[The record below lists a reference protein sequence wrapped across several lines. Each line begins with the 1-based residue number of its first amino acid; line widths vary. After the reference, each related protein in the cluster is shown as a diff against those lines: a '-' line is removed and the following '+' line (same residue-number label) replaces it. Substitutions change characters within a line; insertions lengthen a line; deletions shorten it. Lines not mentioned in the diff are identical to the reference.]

1 MGSAH
6 DSFVHDKLLWA
17 YVSFRKVSGRGRAPG
32 SQPIAGNKDLSR
44 KPFVAKGRASLTA
57 VGGPTESPQIASWLV
72 ARLPRFSYTAAM
84 TRCLLS
90 PGSADALLFDLGRVV
105 LDIDFSRAFA
115 CWARHAGCEPEKLVG
130 RLSTGELNHRHERG
144 EISDAEYF
152 AGQCAAMGI
161 ALSDDQ
167 FLEGWNAIFAGEM
180 PGIAPMLER
189 AAQRLPLYAFS
200 NTNGPHVEH
209 FSAAYAGLLGHFREM
224 FLSNAIGLRK
234 PDAAAYDHV
243 VGAIGVPAG
252 RIVFFDDLAANI
264 EGARA
269 RGLTA
274 VHVKTPDDVAQALA
288 ALGI

>member
-1 MGSAH
+1 M
-6 DSFVHDKLLWA
+6 
-17 YVSFRKVSGRGRAPG
+17 
-32 SQPIAGNKDLSR
+32 
-44 KPFVAKGRASLTA
+44 T
-57 VGGPTESPQIASWLV
+57 
-72 ARLPRFSYTAAM
+72 LPS
-84 TRCLLS
+84 LS

-115 CWARHAGCEPEKLVG
+115 CWARHAGCEAEKLVG
-130 RLSTGELNHRHERG
+130 RLSVGELNHRHERG
-144 EISDAEYF
+144 EIGDAEYF

-180 PGIAPMLER
+180 PGIAPLLER
-189 AAQRLPLYAFS
+189 AAQCLPLYAFS
-200 NTNGPHVEH
+200 NTNGAHVEH
-209 FSAAYAGLLGHFREM
+209 FSTAYAGVLGHFREV

-243 VGAIGVPAG
+243 VNAIGVPAG

-269 RGLTA
+269 RGLKA
-274 VHVKTPDDVAQALA
+274 VHVKTPDDVAEVLA